1 MTRGEY
7 VRDDKKRLHAEDKGM
22 LVTAFLESFFTRYV
36 EYDFTAGLEED
47 LDRVSNHEVDWKEIL
62 RRFWQEFSTALDGT
76 KDLRVGQVLDSLNG
90 ILGPHIF
97 PQRADGTDPRGCPS
111 CKAGTLSL
119 RLGKFG
125 AFVGCSNYPECK
137 YTRQLSAGGSDGEA
151 APVDGVRTL
160 GKDPATDMD
169 VTARDGRFG
178 PYVQLGEGE
187 KPKRQTLPKGLS
199 ASEVDLQTALLL
211 LSLPREVA
219 RHPETGE
226 PVLAGIGRYGPYVQ
240 HGKTYANIGREDDV
254 LTIGGNRA
262 IDLIIAKETG
272 AGRFGRA
279 PAEPARS
286 LGDHPEGGPVTVH
299 AGRYGPYVK
308 HGAVNATL
316 PKGTTAETVTLAQ
329 ALGLIRTRA
338 EAMPA
343 KGRKAAGGK
352 AAAAKPAASK
362 AAAKAGAGKAGAKPK
377 TAAKAKA
384 GASPKGKT
392 AVASKTAKPG
402 KSATG

>member
-1 MTRGEY
+1 
-7 VRDDKKRLHAEDKGM
+7 
-22 LVTAFLESFFTRYV
+22 
-36 EYDFTAGLEED
+36 
-47 LDRVSNHEVDWKEIL
+47 
-62 RRFWQEFSTALDGT
+62 
-76 KDLRVGQVLDSLNG
+76 
-90 ILGPHIF
+90 
-97 PQRADGTDPRGCPS
+97 
-111 CKAGTLSL
+111 
-119 RLGKFG
+119 
-125 AFVGCSNYPECK
+125 
-137 YTRQLSAGGSDGEA
+137 
-151 APVDGVRTL
+151 
-160 GKDPATDMD
+160 MD

-329 ALGLIRTRA
+329 ALELIRARA

>member
-1 MTRGEY
+1 
-7 VRDDKKRLHAEDKGM
+7 
-22 LVTAFLESFFTRYV
+22 
-36 EYDFTAGLEED
+36 
-47 LDRVSNHEVDWKEIL
+47 
-62 RRFWQEFSTALDGT
+62 
-76 KDLRVGQVLDSLNG
+76 
-90 ILGPHIF
+90 
-97 PQRADGTDPRGCPS
+97 
-111 CKAGTLSL
+111 
-119 RLGKFG
+119 
-125 AFVGCSNYPECK
+125 VGCSNYPECK

-160 GKDPATDMD
+160 GKDLATQLD

-199 ASEVDLQTALLL
+199 LSEVDLETALLL

-219 RHPETGE
+219 RHPESGE

-286 LGDHPEGGPVTVH
+286 LGDHPEGGSVTVH

-316 PKGTTAETVTLAQ
+316 PKSTTAETVTLAQ
-329 ALGLIRTRA
+329 ALELIRARA

-343 KGRKAAGGK
+343 KGRKSAGGKSAGGK
-352 AAAAKPAASK
+352 AAAGKPSASK
-362 AAAKAGAGKAGAKPK
+362 AAATKAPGTKAPGTKAPGTKAPGTKAGAKPK
-377 TAAKAKA
+377 TATKAKA
-384 GASPKGKT
+384 GAATKGKT

-402 KSATG
+402 KTATG